1 MKNIIKLIIAGICFL
16 PLLAVAE
23 EVLSETEILL
33 DSIKYSKSKNT
44 AEIQMKIYNRD
55 YEPGIDDMYYAMYYL
70 KMYCGQKMYKPLIT
84 EGYNQKNQL
93 LLVDYS
99 KYQPMQIVEG
109 SDIEQAYNYACQNYS
124 IPKVNKRSK

>member
-33 DSIKYSKSKNT
+33 DTIKYNRSHNT

-55 YEPGIDDMYYAMYYL
+55 YEPGVDNMYYSTYYL
-70 KMYCGQKMYKPLIT
+70 KMYCGQRTYKPLIT
-84 EGYNQKNQL
+84 EGYTQDNKL

-99 KYQPMQIVEG
+99 KYQPQQIVEG
-109 SDIEQAYNYACQNYS
+109 SDIEQAYNYACQHYS